1 MFNLK
6 RKLAVAMSGVLT
18 LAMLAPAVAVPNVA
32 KAAEEATAKQIA
44 GVKFAANAAEI
55 SFGEKGTYYLDTV
68 KGDKVKDTTVYKKVK
83 EIDLSFLNGKA
94 ADLVLYQNDRD
105 AERIEIEVEAQ
116 NKKVKA
122 SYNAGEQKLE
132 VKDNGTV
139 MGNGYNVRIGADEYF
154 GDDEVKDI
162 DFSKYYKKGA
172 TGYVW
177 IPGNGKFD
185 SNPAS
190 SPAVTIT
197 PASKEAKFKIPA
209 QKKGPSVKID
219 VETVSFKVG
228 KGCEWGLYDGETFV
242 ASGTAIDNKATT
254 VNLVEAASQGGVK
267 LTEKSLTLEVIKS
280 ATAKAPESKA
290 TVVKVPTMAGIDA
303 VDTTTESGIEM
314 EATYK
319 KADSEQSGIQITN
332 HSKDVT
338 YQIALVADTSKI
350 SLTPENKADKIK
362 WTKIA
367 PGKAKKFAAAKCK
380 DKYLIARVAG
390 SKATKK
396 AAMVLPS
403 EIKANENKITIADK
417 IANDV
422 TLEVSKDDKVTG
434 ETGSGAAVKATAK
447 DGGTLIA
454 VVADKEVKAVSLK
467 LKESDVKGT
476 SLTSGEATKM
486 AVAANKFIVVYEFKG
501 GECTH
506 FACKKVT
513 SDMLY

>member
-32 KAAEEATAKQIA
+32 KAADADKPTQIENVTFAKGATAI
-44 GVKFAANAAEI
+44 KF
-55 SFGEKGTYYLDTV
+55 SSPGTYYLDTM
-68 KGDKVKDTTVYKKVK
+68 KGETVKDTTVYKKVK
-83 EIDLSFLNGKA
+83 SIDLSFLNGKA
-94 ADLVLYQNDRD
+94 ADLVLYQGDRD
-105 AERIEIEVEAQ
+105 NKQIKIEVEAQ

-122 SYNAGEQKLE
+122 SYNAGEKKLE
-132 VKDNGTV
+132 VKDNGTAV
-139 MGNGYNVRIGADEYF
+139 ESGYEVKIGADYI
-154 GDDEVKDI
+154 DDIKEI

-177 IPGNGKFD
+177 IPGNGSID
-185 SNPAS
+185 SEGAS
-190 SPAVTIT
+190 TAAITLT

-228 KGCEWGLYDGETFV
+228 KGCEWSLYNGGDNPVVT
-242 ASGTAIDNKATT
+242 GTAVDNKATT
-254 VNLVEAASQGGVK
+254 VNLVEVVSGTGID
-267 LTEKSLTLEVIKS
+267 LTTDSPTLEVIKS

-290 TVVKVPTMAGIDA
+290 TVVKVPTMAAATA
-303 VDTTTESGIEM
+303 VKTTSDGGIEM

-319 KADSEQSGIQITN
+319 KGDSEQSGIQIKNYSTT
-332 HSKDVT
+332 DT
-338 YQIALVADTSKI
+338 YQVALVADTSKI

-367 PGKAKKFAAAKCK
+367 PGKTAKFAAAKCK
-380 DKYLIARVAG
+380 DKYLIARIAG

-396 AAMVLPS
+396 APMALPS
-403 EIKANENKITIADK
+403 QIYTGNIKITIADK
-417 IANDV
+417 IANDL
-422 TLEVSKDDKVTG
+422 TLEVSKGDATG
-434 ETGSGAAVKATAK
+434 DTGSGAAVKATAK

-454 VVADKEVKAVSLK
+454 VVSDKEVKTVSLK
-467 LKESDVKGT
+467 LKQSEITNGK
-476 SLTSGEATKM
+476 SLTSGTATKI
-486 AVAANKFIVVYEFKG
+486 AVADKKFIVVYEFDGNGK
-501 GECTH
+501 CTH

>member
-32 KAAEEATAKQIA
+32 KAADADKPTQLQNVTFSGDATTI
-44 GVKFAANAAEI
+44 KFSSA
-55 SFGEKGTYYLDTV
+55 GTYYLDTM
-68 KGDKVKDTTVYKKVK
+68 KGEMVKDTTVYKKVK
-83 EIDLSFLNGKA
+83 SIDLSFLNGKA
-94 ADLVLYQNDRD
+94 ADLVLYQDDRD
-105 AERIEIEVEAQ
+105 NKQIKIEVEAQ

-122 SYNAGEQKLE
+122 SYNAGEKKLE
-132 VKDNGTV
+132 VKNNGTAV
-139 MGNGYNVRIGADEYF
+139 ESGYEVKIGADYI
-154 GDDEVKDI
+154 DDITDI

-177 IPGNGKFD
+177 IPGNGVIESD
-185 SNPAS
+185 DTSYA
-190 SPAVTIT
+190 AITLT

-228 KGCEWGLYDGETFV
+228 KGCEWGLYNGEALV
-242 ASGTAIDNKATT
+242 ATGTAIDNKATT
-254 VNLVEAASQGGVK
+254 VNLVDEASKASINLANV
-267 LTEKSLTLEVIKS
+267 SLTLEVIKS

-290 TVVKVPTMAGIDA
+290 TVVKVPTMAGVDA
-303 VDTTTESGIEM
+303 VKTTSDGGIEM

-319 KADSEQSGIQITN
+319 KGDSEQSGIQIKNYSTT
-332 HSKDVT
+332 DT
-338 YQIALVADTSKI
+338 YQVALVADTSKI

-362 WTKIA
+362 WTKVA
-367 PGKAKKFAAAKCK
+367 PGKTAKFAAAKCK

-396 AAMVLPS
+396 APMALPS
-403 EIKANENKITIADK
+403 QIKVGDTKITIAEK
-417 IANDV
+417 IANDL
-422 TLEVSKDDKVTG
+422 TLEVSKGDATG
-434 ETGSGAAVKATAK
+434 DTGSGAAVKATAK

-454 VVADKEVKAVSLK
+454 VVSDKEVKTVSLK
-467 LKESDVKGT
+467 LKQSEITNGK
-476 SLTSGEATKM
+476 SLTSGTATKI
-486 AVAANKFIVVYEFKG
+486 AVADKKFIVVYEFDGNGK
-501 GECTH
+501 CTH